1 MSLLAFSARD
11 ATHMNKKAR
20 HPSPFACFI
29 DPRRVHAVHHT
40 TTTQQ
45 RSCWITNNRKKKT
58 IYRIESVEKE
68 KVDDFHH
75 PEETMPMF
83 ASSSLQSSTSTTSST
98 SNRSET
104 KEIETREIPIPLWAL
119 LIGIALLVGT
129 LTIVYRCDN
138 FTVYEYEFT
147 GSFCIFYTTLW
158 IATVVCCCA
167 DADPPTK
174 KKIKTV
180 EGRQR
185 RSRWV

>member
-1 MSLLAFSARD
+1 
-11 ATHMNKKAR
+11 
-20 HPSPFACFI
+20 
-29 DPRRVHAVHHT
+29 
-40 TTTQQ
+40 
-45 RSCWITNNRKKKT
+45 
-58 IYRIESVEKE
+58 
-68 KVDDFHH
+68 
-75 PEETMPMF
+75 MPMF
-83 ASSSLQSSTSTTSST
+83 ASSSSSLQSSTSITTST

-104 KEIETREIPIPLWAL
+104 KEIETREIPVPLWAL

-138 FTVYEYEFT
+138 FSVYEYEFR

-158 IATVVCCCA
+158 IATAVCCCA

-180 EGRQR
+180 VEGRQR